1 MKIKAGSQEPRNPN
15 KTKRPVSRWKIV
27 TFSFLGLILLFGI
40 LAGGYFGVK
49 TMWMTQRRRAGMT
62 AYENGDYVTAERL
75 LRRCVEE
82 DRNDES
88 AFVALADIY
97 HEFGDAG
104 SEAQM
109 WQMANF
115 LDPQREEYREKMLTS
130 AVKSASYGLL
140 HGVLMRKAWIG
151 EKLSDQEL
159 YLYVISSYRS
169 GYPKDADDAYKK
181 AVDSDPEAFHK
192 SDLGRMAEY
201 MAICSTLVVGER
213 GAFLADARR
222 SEDPVVRYEA
232 IMLTLN
238 ELGDMADDEEIES
251 LLNELVD
258 ANYYSGIPR
267 LADFY
272 FSRYR
277 FDDVLAVGERYLE
290 TIDEGDLDLMY
301 AESCVFAERPDVLK
315 KLETRLRGKTG
326 YLRMVADYC
335 GMLSACLD
343 DDEKRLIAAVRKSD
357 KTISSPLS
365 RFLRLRVAV
374 LQDSFNEIM
383 QMAGEIFSNPPFYD
397 LSEQACLLCMDY
409 LVDQMTKPENQSDPS
424 QIVALS
430 KILAGYLRDNRFLT
444 DIIVSDQYKRGLTRE
459 SELLEVL
466 AKFPDDAL
474 LIDIAAK
481 ILLLG
486 GKAEDALD
494 LIEKAVADG
503 AFGESG
509 VDDISFDALRMQAL
523 EQLERYDDAAE
534 VIRMLVEKSGFDL
547 TMLYRYF
554 DFCRGYDR
562 FADLSSMANELEN
575 AENEAV
581 RPYACFFRAA
591 VLLAD
596 KDDAKKRTAQ
606 ELLATSPDN
615 GPEFAFYAANR
626 LYEAGLFDEAE
637 AKYKAILKTYS
648 QPELVY
654 VNLSETYKA
663 KGEQDKAIEAA
674 KEAYNIGLQSR
685 ITAFTYGKRLY
696 EVGKLVEAAE
706 ILNFPRRAVDYPV
719 EIVDIW
725 VECMKAVIEKSI
737 RDRRFLQA
745 EEQCKHLLII
755 APNNEF
761 GKEKLNEVREILF
774 PKTDNAA
781 DSGENGVF

>member
-1 MKIKAGSQEPRNPN
+1 MKKEATSLDTRNPN
-15 KTKRPVSRWKIV
+15 ETKRPVSRRKIV
-27 TFSFLGLILLFGI
+27 TFSLLGLVFLLAL
-40 LAGGYFGVK
+40 LAGGYFGAK
-49 TMWMTQRRRAGMT
+49 TVWMTQRRRAGMT
-62 AYENGDYVTAERL
+62 AYENKDYVTAERL

-82 DRNDES
+82 DRNDEAS
-88 AFVALADIY
+88 FVALANIY

-115 LDPQREEYREKMLTS
+115 LDPQRDDYREKMLTS

-159 YLYVISSYRS
+159 YLYVIASYQS
-169 GYPKDADDAYKK
+169 GYPKDADDAYKN

-213 GAFLADARR
+213 GAFLTDARR

-232 IMLTLN
+232 VMLTLN
-238 ELGDMADDEEIES
+238 EFGDMADDEEIES
-251 LLNELVD
+251 LLQELVD

-267 LADFY
+267 LAEFY

-277 FDDVLAVGERYLE
+277 FYDVLAVGERYLD
-290 TIDEGDLDLMY
+290 TIDEGDLDLLY
-301 AESCVFAERPDVLK
+301 AESCVFAERPDKLK
-315 KLETRLRGKTG
+315 KLETRLRGKSG
-326 YLRMVADYC
+326 YLRMLADYC
-335 GMLSACLD
+335 GILSACLD
-343 DDEKRLIAAVRKSD
+343 DDEKRLIAAIRKSD

-374 LQDSFNEIM
+374 LQDSFNEIL

-397 LSEQACLLCMDY
+397 LSERACLLCIDY
-409 LVDQMTKPENQSDPS
+409 LVDQMAKPDNQSDSS
-424 QIVALS
+424 QIVSLS
-430 KILAGYLRDNRFLT
+430 KILSGYLRDNRFLT
-444 DIIVSDQYKRGLTRE
+444 DIIFSDQYQRGLTRE
-459 SELLEVL
+459 SELLEAL

-486 GKAEDALD
+486 GKAEDALT
-494 LIEKAVADG
+494 LIEQAVNDG
-503 AFGESG
+503 
-509 VDDISFDALRMQAL
+509 VTDINFDALRVQAL
-523 EQLERYDDAAE
+523 EKLERYDDASE
-534 VIRMLVEKSGFDL
+534 VFCMLVEKSGFEQDL
-547 TMLYRYF
+547 LARYF
-554 DFCRGYDR
+554 HFCLDYGR
-562 FADLSSMANELEN
+562 FADLSSMANKLEN
-575 AENEAV
+575 AEDETV
-581 RPYACFFRAA
+581 RPFACFFRAA

-596 KDDAKKRTAQ
+596 KDDAKKKTAL
-606 ELLATSPDN
+606 EMLAASPDN

-637 AKYKAILKTYS
+637 AKYRAISKTYS
-648 QPELVY
+648 QPEIIY

-663 KGEQDKAIEAA
+663 KGEQEKAIEAA
-674 KEAYNIGLQSR
+674 REAYDIGQQSR
-685 ITAFTYGKRLY
+685 TTAFTYGKRLY

-725 VECMKAVIEKSI
+725 IECMKAVIEKSI
-737 RDRRFLQA
+737 RERKFMQA
-745 EEQCKHLLII
+745 EEQCKHLLVI
-755 APNNEF
+755 APKNEF
-761 GKEKLNEVREILF
+761 GKEKLDEVREILF

-781 DSGENGVF
+781 ESGENAVF